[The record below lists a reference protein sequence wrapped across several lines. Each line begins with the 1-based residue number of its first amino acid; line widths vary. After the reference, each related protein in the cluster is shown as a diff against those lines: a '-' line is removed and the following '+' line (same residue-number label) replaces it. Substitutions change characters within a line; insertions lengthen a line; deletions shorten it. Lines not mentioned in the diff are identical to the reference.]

1 MLRRLGYF
9 LGKALGSV
17 RESPGISVLTS
28 ATISAALVVVG
39 LYVMALQNL
48 EGLAL
53 IWGRTA
59 TLSAYVDDAV
69 PAEAH
74 ETLRRRI
81 ERLDGVERA
90 TVIKPAEALERFA
103 ARGPQAAAL
112 VAGVAEEVLPAQ
124 VEIDLEGGFAD
135 LRAVEALASNV
146 RRVAGVTDVDYGQEE
161 FERLAALLDLLRWGG
176 LFAGL
181 LIALATAFII
191 SNTIRL
197 TVYARRDEISILT
210 LVGATRWFVRTPFLF
225 EGALWGLGGG
235 LGAAVLLFIADL
247 TLAPR
252 VSLAIADVVGGLN
265 VHLFTPSVGLGMLI
279 VGVLLGILGSAL
291 AVGRFLDVE
300 AA

>member
-1 MLRRLGYF
+1 MLRRFGYF
-9 LGKALGSV
+9 FAKALGSL

-28 ATISAALVVVG
+28 ATISAALLVVG
-39 LYVMALQNL
+39 SYVVALQNL

-59 TLSAYVDDAV
+59 TLSAYIDPAV
-69 PAEAH
+69 PTEAH
-74 ETLRRRI
+74 ETLRRQVQT
-81 ERLDGVERA
+81 LGAVDRA
-90 TVIKPAEALERFA
+90 TLITPAEALERFA
-103 ARGPQAAAL
+103 ARGPRAAAL
-112 VAGVAEEVLPAQ
+112 VAGVTEDVLPAQ
-124 VEIDLEGGFAD
+124 IEVDLEGGFAD
-135 LRAVEALASNV
+135 LHAVTALAGEV
-146 RRVAGVTDVDYGQEE
+146 RGIAGIADVDYGQEE
-161 FERLAALLDLLRWGG
+161 FERLGALLDLLRWGG

-225 EGALWGLGGG
+225 EGALWGIGGG
-235 LGAAVLLFIADL
+235 LTATIFLFVADL

-252 VSLAIADVVGGLN
+252 ISLAIADVVGGLN
-265 VHLFTPSVGLGMLI
+265 IHLFTPSVGLAMLAAGI
-279 VGVLLGILGSAL
+279 LLGILGSAL

-300 AA
+300 AT